1 MCPSGSV
8 SLAELMFSC
17 AYHSHLNQYSPNIEA
32 ARDPYF
38 TGDAWGASV
47 IETLQYAHTSQHPS
61 PAYSQIM
68 AKGPG
73 GVMYDLWQAVIH
85 NQEPLDEI
93 LKTAQV
99 RAQELMD
106 RVR

>member
-1 MCPSGSV
+1 MR
-8 SLAELMFSC
+8 
-17 AYHSHLNQYSPNIEA
+17 QYAPNMEA
-32 ARDPYF
+32 AMDPLHRRCM
-38 TGDAWGASV
+38 GASV